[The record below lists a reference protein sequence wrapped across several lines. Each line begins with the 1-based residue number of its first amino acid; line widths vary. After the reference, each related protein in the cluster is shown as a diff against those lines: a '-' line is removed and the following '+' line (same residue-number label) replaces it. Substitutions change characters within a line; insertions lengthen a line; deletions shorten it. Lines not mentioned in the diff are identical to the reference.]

1 MKTEKKPTNRYVC
14 GEPRGYGSGL
24 AYLRVVHANDENEA
38 LAAYIE
44 DRENAMSPGMS
55 PGDEVQVI
63 PLAADSSSV
72 FVLVAEEEAG
82 SE

>member
-44 DRENAMSPGMS
+44 DRENAMSPG
-55 PGDEVQVI
+55 DEVQVI